1 MPAPAPHKIF
11 EALGLAPFTLDG
23 FYPSRDPSLFH
34 WMVLVLVE
42 AGAPMTMEA
51 IVRRLTDL
59 DVEANTGDLA
69 YSLRKAWHGLKP
81 VYQESSGLFGLELAD
96 WHVGHIVRE
105 SGIVKAPDHVAPPE
119 PKIPGPDD
127 PVTVEEMEALCEGG
141 ISSSFSNLRTT
152 AGLLEALGCGLT
164 IDEANAW
171 IGERLKYGLFRLRL
185 IGVRGWRSDLV
196 TMEGEKLV
204 LNGRSLDL
212 PAMRRAIHACVH
224 PRLIRKAQ
232 QLEWARGE
240 ADREAAR
247 AVEGLRQAEVA
258 AKQRRAIIHLVPA
271 SVEPAAGVILDVEAR
286 TVTTFT
292 SLEDLRGATCLAGF
306 DAVIGLDVR
315 NALLAL
321 GVDPGPFRLVDLA
334 PPQKTRKINKSGRK
348 LTIDTDL
355 LMKGSVGMSMGDP
368 DRIARYLQEG
378 DHRHLRAR
386 LESDAKSLYAYYMYG
401 RLHGHVRLR
410 WGFLDDSLA
419 VEWRLPG
426 EDSLHEILSQAE
438 RDRREVEVVVG
449 SAPGWEEPW
458 SRMQVGLVRR
468 EGQWSPPTVQLGG
481 RVVPADEVQAA
492 RLGGLLPSKESS
504 PSSGNP

>member
-1 MPAPAPHKIF
+1 MPDPATHKIF
-11 EALGLAPFTLDG
+11 EALGVAPFRLDA
-23 FYPSRDPSLFH
+23 FYPPRDPSLFH

-42 AGAPMTMEA
+42 HGEPMTLDA
-51 IVRRLTDL
+51 IAGRLTEL
-59 DVEANTGDLA
+59 EVESNTGDLT

-81 VYQESSGLFGLELAD
+81 VYQDSSGLFGLELAD
-96 WHVGHIVRE
+96 WHVGHIVRD
-105 SGIVKAPDHVAPPE
+105 SGIVKSPE
-119 PKIPGPDD
+119 RAASPVPRVPGPDD
-127 PVTVEEMEALCEGG
+127 QVTVEEMEALCEGG
-141 ISSSFSNLRTT
+141 ISSPVSSLRAT
-152 AGLLEALGCGLT
+152 AALLECTGRALT
-164 IDEANAW
+164 IDEVNAW
-171 IGERLKYGLFRLRL
+171 IGERLKYGTFLLRW

-196 TMEGEKLV
+196 TVEGDKLV
-204 LNGRSLDL
+204 LNPHSRDL
-212 PAMRRAIHACVH
+212 PAMRSAVHGCVH

-240 ADREAAR
+240 
-247 AVEGLRQAEVA
+247 VERDAKRGVERQRQAGLA
-258 AKQRRAIIHLVPA
+258 AGLRRAILHLVPSA
-271 SVEPAAGVILDVEAR
+271 VEPAAGVILDVEQR
-286 TVTTFT
+286 TFT
-292 SLEDLRGATCLAGF
+292 SLEDLPGATCLAGF
-306 DAVIGLDVR
+306 DVVIGLDVR

-321 GVDPGPFRLVDLA
+321 GVDPGPFRLVDLG
-334 PPQKTRKINKSGRK
+334 PPQKTMKINKSGRK

-426 EDSLHEILSQAE
+426 EDSLHEILGQAE
-438 RDRREVEVVVG
+438 KDGREVEVVVG

-458 SRMQVGLVRR
+458 SRMQVGVVRR
-468 EGQWSPPTVQLGG
+468 EGRWSQYTVQLGG
-481 RVVPADEVQAA
+481 RVVSTDEVQAV
-492 RLGGLLPSKESS
+492 RLGRLPD
-504 PSSGNP
+504 PSAPRPSVGAF